1 MIALS
6 KLTGAGDTSSC
17 QLFYQQLWLGSI
29 KYALSAQCVMQK
41 YAADRADGLTENIAF
56 YWGGGGAYWF
66 PFTIIMSSCSSAS
79 AIQLMNRL

>member
-56 YWGGGGAYWF
+56 Y
-66 PFTIIMSSCSSAS
+66 
-79 AIQLMNRL
+79 

>member
-6 KLTGAGDTSSC
+6 KLTGAGDTRSC

-56 YWGGGGAYWF
+56 YWGGGGLTGS
-66 PFTIIMSSCSSAS
+66 PS
-79 AIQLMNRL
+79 L

>member
-56 YWGGGGAYWF
+56 YWEVGAYWF